1 MRPIE
6 RMLQAMQDSYIRDV
20 DMVNML
26 GVSKQRF
33 SSWKQRGSLPKDK
46 MQAVADTLGVKIDWL
61 LNGTKDHYDERLGIR
76 LGQSLSG
83 RYSTPESAAVHS
95 GIPAQRIINA
105 IKGRSR
111 LSDSEYEALSS
122 LLKKPVAYLQRIYIN
137 EDNTPEYYRDD
148 DFHNLPSST
157 QLALKKKDNST
168 ITKPFT
174 PWPSKME
181 DLNMVFIEDVARRIS
196 EATGQPIAQIR
207 NIIHEEIQAHYA
219 PQIDPAYIDTCA
231 NIALAEIE
239 EEQGFIFKGK
249 DRDTM
254 LTSLKKEIALTAI
267 EDTKQPMGGDV
278 DSTTRKISNGN

>member
-1 MRPIE
+1 MITGE
-6 RMLQAMQDSYIRDV
+6 RIKWARKRAKLTQDQLAAKVGITKSSISGLELGTSKKPSSENLLPLADA
-20 DMVNML
+20 L
-26 GVSKQRF
+26 GVDPNWLITGKGDPNPKQHHET
-33 SSWKQRGSLPKDK
+33 
-46 MQAVADTLGVKIDWL
+46 A
-61 LNGTKDHYDERLGIR
+61 E
-76 LGQSLSG
+76 
-83 RYSTPESAAVHS
+83 
-95 GIPAQRIINA
+95 
-105 IKGRSR
+105 
-111 LSDSEYEALSS
+111 
-122 LLKKPVAYLQRIYIN
+122 PVATY
-137 EDNTPEYYRDD
+137 TSKP
-148 DFHNLPSST
+148 
-157 QLALKKKDNST
+157 
-168 ITKPFT
+168 KPFM